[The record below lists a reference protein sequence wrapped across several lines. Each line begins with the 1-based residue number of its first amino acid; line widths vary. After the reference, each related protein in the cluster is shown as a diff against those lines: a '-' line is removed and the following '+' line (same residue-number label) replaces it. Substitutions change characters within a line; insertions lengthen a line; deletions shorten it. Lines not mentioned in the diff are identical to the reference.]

1 MNSKINYENRK
12 ALDISDFE
20 FLSLFKK
27 RMKRYISGLFRKK
40 II

>member
-20 FLSLFKK
+20 FLSLFSSVAEKNLLK
-27 RMKRYISGLFRKK
+27 VNG
-40 II
+40 